1 MFENILYCLC
11 LSENQKEE
19 EKKKIFKIEVDK
31 NKMDNNGKKQ
41 KDDFGIESLNIG
53 NSLIDSEING
63 ANINTNIS
71 YQLLT
76 FNKEKFKN
84 TIYSNKYYGVQELN
98 QSLKKQGLKENDFLE
113 KYNNLIKEKKKKLK
127 ILNENQLFQDFNNKV
142 DGIISDFKKNKTI
155 SESDDNNEN

>member
-19 EKKKIFKIEVDK
+19 EKKKVFKIEVEK
-31 NKMDNNGKKQ
+31 NKMDNNGKKE
-41 KDDFGIESLNIG
+41 KDDFGIVSLNIG
-53 NSLIDSEING
+53 NSLNDSEING

-76 FNKEKFKN
+76 SNKEKFKN

-98 QSLKKQGLKENDFLE
+98 QSLKKQALKENDFLE

-155 SESDDNNEN
+155 SESDDNNEK